1 MKYLLLLIIPIIF
14 SSCKDEKIE
23 KKTIKP
29 DVVTQKVDTIFVTK
43 SYDSIINSEYY
54 IEERLPNWF
63 SESKIMNK
71 LVINKLYK
79 VENRL
84 NPLYLEEDFNGDGI
98 LDIAVP
104 IFEINSDKK
113 GFAII
118 HGKTFEIFIIG
129 AGKILQNG
137 LSDNMDYVDIWTIN
151 RKEINE
157 PGAEE
162 ETGNGE
168 DGTLILKNKSINISK
183 SELGGG
189 QIYWNGTNYAYFHQ
203 SC

>member
-14 SSCKDEKIE
+14 SSCKDEKKE
-23 KKTIKP
+23 KKTIKS
-29 DVVTQKVDTIFVTK
+29 DVVVQKVDTIFVTK
-43 SYDSIINSEYY
+43 NYDSIINSEYY

-79 VENRL
+79 IENRL
-84 NPLYLEEDFNGDGI
+84 NPLYLEEDFNGDGT
-98 LDIAVP
+98 LDLAIP

-118 HGKTFEIFIIG
+118 HGITFEIFIIG
-129 AGKILQNG
+129 AGKVEQNG

-151 RKEINE
+151 REEINE

-183 SELGGG
+183 SESGGG
-189 QIYWNGTNYAYFHQ
+189 LIYWNGTNYAYFHQ

>member
-1 MKYLLLLIIPIIF
+1 M
-14 SSCKDEKIE
+14 
-23 KKTIKP
+23 
-29 DVVTQKVDTIFVTK
+29 VQKVDTIFVTK
-43 SYDSIINSEYY
+43 NYDSIINSEYY

-79 VENRL
+79 IENRL

-98 LDIAVP
+98 LDLAIP
-104 IFEINSDKK
+104 IFEINSNKK

-129 AGKILQNG
+129 AGKVVQNG
-137 LSDNMDYVDIWTIN
+137 FEDNMDYVDIWTIN
-151 RKEINE
+151 REEINE

-162 ETGNGE
+162 ETGNGD
-168 DGTLILKNKSINISK
+168 DGTLILKNKSIDISK
-183 SELGGG
+183 SESGGG
-189 QIYWNGTNYAYFHQ
+189 LIYWNFTNYAYFHQ
-203 SC
+203 GC